1 MFLSNFREEGWVS
14 SWLIIPTA
22 GWKLSEKETKWGC
35 PAWGLSG
42 GETAAGSGAESSSSA
57 MFPVSAPPARPTDPP
72 REGGKQWRSNI
83 ECPKASWAMKCR
95 WCRAFLPVFFFFS
108 FFNLPIFFRFIFYY
122 CFINVTRWCYKV
134 LNSSSNTH
142 HIYLKYINKNNYITL
157 LNKVSL
163 RQLESWWSGFL
174 KFRDP
179 FLNICFLNGTVSW
192 LQVDTTLAYTS
203 TGFESHGC
211 VGSFCS
217 KAAYSPCALQ
227 LLPMAGMHVRLTGKK
242 NKTKQ
247 PRINIQ
253 WFLYEYHCICTF
265 IYFFMRISTTPLF
278 FPLPISCAWK
288 AGGV

>member
-1 MFLSNFREEGWVS
+1 MGNEVSVMSRVPSCFLF
-14 SWLIIPTA
+14 
-22 GWKLSEKETKWGC
+22 
-35 PAWGLSG
+35 
-42 GETAAGSGAESSSSA
+42 
-57 MFPVSAPPARPTDPP
+57 
-72 REGGKQWRSNI
+72 
-83 ECPKASWAMKCR
+83 
-95 WCRAFLPVFFFFS
+95 

-142 HIYLKYINKNNYITL
+142 HSYLKYINKNNYITL

-217 KAAYSPCALQ
+217 KAYSPCALQ
-227 LLPMAGMHVRLTGKK
+227 LLPMVGMHVRLTGKK
-242 NKTKQ
+242 NKTITHKYTMVFIWI
-247 PRINIQ
+247 PLH
-253 WFLYEYHCICTF
+253 LYIHLLFYENFYNPF
-265 IYFFMRISTTPLF
+265 IFPTAHFMCLKSRW
-278 FPLPISCAWK
+278 CVK
-288 AGGV
+288 GGVFFVGLLFSALSCVFYLLPSLSRVWIYE

>member
-35 PAWGLSG
+35 SAWGLSG

-83 ECPKASWAMKCR
+83 ECPKASWAMKCP
-95 WCRAFLPVFFFFS
+95 WCRAFLPVFFFF
-108 FFNLPIFFRFIFYY
+108 FFNLPLFFRFIFYY

-142 HIYLKYINKNNYITL
+142 YSYLKYVNKNNYIAL

-179 FLNICFLNGTVSW
+179 FLNICFFKWYGKLTSSWHHTSFHFHCVWISW
-192 LQVDTTLAYTS
+192 LCGVFLFKSGIFSLCPTAS
-203 TGFESHGC
+203 SHGRHAC
-211 VGSFCS
+211 
-217 KAAYSPCALQ
+217 
-227 LLPMAGMHVRLTGKK
+227 
-242 NKTKQ
+242 
-247 PRINIQ
+247 
-253 WFLYEYHCICTF
+253 
-265 IYFFMRISTTPLF
+265 
-278 FPLPISCAWK
+278 
-288 AGGV
+288 